1 MSIAVKKSKIYS
13 LNSISIKIKEKA
25 KSLGF
30 YDCGIAKADFLEE
43 EAVRLEKWLEEGRHA
58 AMEYMGNYFD
68 KRTDPRKLLENARS
82 VIVVLFNYYPEK
94 TIPDENNYKISKYAY
109 GTDYHFVM
117 KDKLKDMIS
126 FINEIAG
133 NVNARAFV
141 DSAPVLER
149 SWAEKAGLG
158 WIGKNTCLITK
169 EQGSFFFIG
178 EIITDLELTYDLK
191 TVLDYC
197 GGCTRCIQA
206 CPTDALGKYGLDA
219 NRCIS
224 YWTIEH
230 RGDEIDQELKGKFN
244 DWIFGCDICQ
254 DVCPW
259 NRLSEEHHEEAFK
272 PLEILKKSSKPEW
285 EKLTR
290 AEFNKEFRKSPIKRT
305 RFEGLKRNIE
315 FLKIVRNDEDFNH
328 LSNC

>member
-1 MSIAVKKSKIYS
+1 MDSITP
-13 LNSISIKIKEKA
+13 KIKDKA

-30 YDCGIAKADFLEE
+30 YTCGIAEANFLEE
-43 EAVRLEKWLEEGRHA
+43 EAGRLKAWLKQRKHA
-58 AMEYMGNYFD
+58 GMSYMDNYFD

-82 VIVVLFNYYPEK
+82 VIVVLYNYYPEK
-94 TIPDENNYKISKYAY
+94 EIPKEDNYKISKYAY

-117 KDKLKDMIS
+117 KRKLKELIGY
-126 FINEIAG
+126 IREIAG
-133 NVNARAFV
+133 DMNARAFV

-169 EQGSFFFIG
+169 EQGSYFFIG
-178 EIITDLELTYDLK
+178 EIITDLQLTYDTH
-191 TVLDYC
+191 TVPDYC
-197 GGCTRCIQA
+197 GGCTRCIDA
-206 CPTDALGKYGLDA
+206 CPTDALGKNGLDS

-230 RGDEIDQELKGKFN
+230 KGDTISPDLKGKFN

-259 NRLSEEHHEEAFK
+259 NRLAENHGEEAFK
-272 PLEILKKSSKPEW
+272 PLKIFTEYRRSDWEQLSPEEFSVVFKKSP
-285 EKLTR
+285 L
-290 AEFNKEFRKSPIKRT
+290 KRT
-305 RFEGLKRNIE
+305 KYEGLKRNID
-315 FLKIVRNDEDFNH
+315 FVKNASND
-328 LSNC
+328 